1 MRPDTGILPGMPCGH
16 CGFTGDLSEKSFA
29 TIKTVEYVSPDGFTD
44 YQWYIHAR
52 VMQCPGCEGLIF
64 YTYRE
69 WHYEDPA
76 DWPVTILYPQPPDVR
91 GLPEKVREFY
101 EKALPTKASDPTS
114 FVVGIGNILEAIC
127 AEQGISSNKTLQRKL
142 QDLAAKF
149 PDTLAD
155 MTHHLRKLRNRGAH
169 GDMVEASDAKI
180 AADFVES
187 ILDHLY
193 RNPAKLRRVTYPE
206 YGST

>member
-1 MRPDTGILPGMPCGH
+1 MWSLRLHRRSQREVFEP
-16 CGFTGDLSEKSFA
+16 SE
-29 TIKTVEYVSPDGFTD
+29 TIVADPDGFTD

-91 GLPEKVREFY
+91 GLPEKVRELY

-180 AADFVES
+180 AARFRGIYPGSPVPKSGEAPTS
-187 ILDHLY
+187 NSSRIWLDLSY
-193 RNPAKLRRVTYPE
+193 AAP
-206 YGST
+206 GS